1 MKAFIDNYIVTAAG
15 TSYVGVTFIDENS
28 GNAFVDNVYIASNF
42 SADTSSETIFAQAK
56 IDIQTYANSK
66 SYGTVN
72 TFGMFATTN
81 ANPPVGSVLG
91 ISLVTGTGA
100 VGTQISST
108 QASWVA
114 ITGSVSTTATI
125 GGASS
130 GDIIIEV
137 APTNSATSGDW
148 VEWGRIG
155 NSQTISLAL
164 ALNSVQVTK
173 GQVMAFLPI
182 GYWVKARTNGSG
194 TVSYSLLDAK
204 QILL

>member
-28 GNAFVDNVYIASNF
+28 GNAFIDNVYIASNF

-56 IDIQTYANSK
+56 TDIQTYASGK
-66 SYGTVN
+66 GYGTVN

-81 ANPPVGSVLG
+81 ASSPVASVLG

-114 ITGSVSTTATI
+114 LTGSVSTTATI

-137 APTNSATSGDW
+137 APTNSATPSDW
-148 VEWGRIG
+148 IEWGRIG

-182 GYWVKARTNGSG
+182 GYWIKARTNGSG
-194 TVSYSLLDAK
+194 SVSYSLLDAK